1 MGNVLITGA
10 ASGIARAAAKRL
22 AGRMTVYA
30 ADIDDAGLGET
41 VDEIAASGG
50 DAKAIAVDVAD
61 RGSVE
66 TMVAAVDG
74 AVDAAFFAAGIHI
87 RGTAET
93 VAEEDWDRMIDVHVK
108 GTFLCCQATL
118 RRMRAQATGGA
129 IVTMSS
135 DYAVMA
141 VPGGAAY
148 CAAKAA
154 IHSLTKSIAQE
165 FAPDGIRINALGP
178 GPIDTPIL
186 KSGQD
191 GGRVRGSP
199 QAARRQP
206 ADRPAGPA
214 GGGRGGG
221 RFPAE
226 RAVVLHHRPDRPPE
240 RRPAH
245 LVSALRPGSPGP
257 CP

>member
-22 AGRMTVYA
+22 SARMTVYA
-30 ADIDDAGLGET
+30 ADIDAAGLAET
-41 VDEIAASGG
+41 VDGIAASGG
-50 DAKAIAVDVAD
+50 DAKAVEVDVSNRD
-61 RGSVE
+61 SVE
-66 TMVAAVDG
+66 NMVAAVDG
-74 AVDAAFFAAGIHI
+74 LIDAAFFAAGIHI

-93 VAEEDWDRMIDVHVK
+93 VSEEDWDRMIGVHVK

-118 RRMRAQATGGA
+118 RRMRAQGTGGA

-165 FAPDGIRINALGP
+165 FAPDRIRINALGP

-186 KSGQD
+186 RSGRTD
-191 GGRVRGSP
+191 EEYD
-199 QAARRQP
+199 AARKRLADNLPIGRLGQP
-206 ADRPAGPA
+206 EEVA
-214 GGGRGGG
+214 
-221 RFPAE
+221 
-226 RAVVLHHRPDRPPE
+226 AVVDFLLGE
-240 RRPAH
+240 RSSYITGQIVHPNGGQ
-245 LVSALRPGSPGP
+245 LTW
-257 CP
+257 

>member
-1 MGNVLITGA
+1 MANVLITGA
-10 ASGIARAAAKRL
+10 ASGIARAAARRL

-30 ADIDDAGLGET
+30 ADRNADGLAET
-41 VDEIAASGG
+41 VDEIEAGG
-50 DAKAIAVDVAD
+50 GSARAVAVDVAD
-61 RGSVE
+61 RQSVE
-66 TMVAAVDG
+66 NMVAAVEG
-74 AVDAAFFAAGIHI
+74 PINAAFFAAGIHI

-93 VAEEDWDRMIDVHVK
+93 VAEKDWDRMIGVHVK

-118 RRMRAQATGGA
+118 RRMRDEGAGGA

-186 KSGQD
+186 RSGRTEEEYEQAR
-191 GGRVRGSP
+191 GRLAESLPIGRLG
-199 QAARRQP
+199 
-206 ADRPAGPA
+206 RPEEVA
-214 GGGRGGG
+214 
-221 RFPAE
+221 
-226 RAVVLHHRPDRPPE
+226 AVVDFLLSE
-240 RRPAH
+240 RSSYITGQIIHPNGGQ
-245 LVSALRPGSPGP
+245 LTW
-257 CP
+257 

>member
-22 AGRMTVYA
+22 SARTTVYA
-30 ADIDDAGLGET
+30 ADIDDAGLAET
-41 VDEIAASGG
+41 VDGIVAAGG
-50 DAKAIAVDVAD
+50 DAKAVEVDVSN
-61 RGSVE
+61 RESVE
-66 TMVAAVDG
+66 NMVASVDG
-74 AVDAAFFAAGIHI
+74 PIDAAFFAAGIHI

-93 VAEEDWDRMIDVHVK
+93 VSEEDWDRMIGVHVK

-118 RRMRAQATGGA
+118 RRMRAQGTGGA

-165 FAPDGIRINALGP
+165 FAPDRIRINALGP

-186 KSGQD
+186 RSGRTD
-191 GGRVRGSP
+191 EEYD
-199 QAARRQP
+199 AARKRLADNLPIGRLGQP
-206 ADRPAGPA
+206 EEVA
-214 GGGRGGG
+214 
-221 RFPAE
+221 
-226 RAVVLHHRPDRPPE
+226 AVVDFLLGE
-240 RRPAH
+240 RSSYITGQIVHPNGGQ
-245 LVSALRPGSPGP
+245 LTW
-257 CP
+257 

>member
-50 DAKAIAVDVAD
+50 DAKAIAVDVSD
-61 RGSVE
+61 RESVE

-93 VAEEDWDRMIDVHVK
+93 VSEEDWDRMIGVHVR

-186 KSGQD
+186 KSGRTEEEYEQARKRLAD
-191 GGRVRGSP
+191 NLPIGRLG
-199 QAARRQP
+199 
-206 ADRPAGPA
+206 RPEEVA
-214 GGGRGGG
+214 
-221 RFPAE
+221 
-226 RAVVLHHRPDRPPE
+226 AVVDFLLSE
-240 RRPAH
+240 RSSYITGQIVHPNGGQ
-245 LVSALRPGSPGP
+245 LTW
-257 CP
+257 

>member
-30 ADIDDAGLGET
+30 ADIDDAGLGKT

-50 DAKAIAVDVAD
+50 DAKAIPVDVSD
-61 RGSVE
+61 RESVE

-93 VAEEDWDRMIDVHVK
+93 VSEEDWDRMIDVHVK

-186 KSGQD
+186 KSGRTEEEYEQARKRLAD
-191 GGRVRGSP
+191 NLPIGRLG
-199 QAARRQP
+199 
-206 ADRPAGPA
+206 RPEEVA
-214 GGGRGGG
+214 
-221 RFPAE
+221 
-226 RAVVLHHRPDRPPE
+226 AVVDFLLSE
-240 RRPAH
+240 RSSYITGQIVHPNGGQ
-245 LVSALRPGSPGP
+245 LTW
-257 CP
+257 

>member
-1 MGNVLITGA
+1 MANVLITGA

-22 AGRMTVYA
+22 AGRLTVYA
-30 ADIDDAGLGET
+30 ADRNADGLAET
-41 VDEIAASGG
+41 VDEIEAEGG
-50 DAKAIAVDVAD
+50 SARAIAVDVTE
-61 RGSVE
+61 RQSVE
-66 TMVAAVDG
+66 NMVAAVEG
-74 AVDAAFFAAGIHI
+74 PIDAAFFAAGIHI

-93 VAEEDWDRMIDVHVK
+93 VAEEDWDRMIGVHVK

-118 RRMRAQATGGA
+118 RRMRDEGTGGA

-186 KSGQD
+186 RSGRTEEEYEQARLRLAESLPI
-191 GGRVRGSP
+191 GRLG
-199 QAARRQP
+199 
-206 ADRPAGPA
+206 RPEEVA
-214 GGGRGGG
+214 
-221 RFPAE
+221 
-226 RAVVLHHRPDRPPE
+226 AVVDFLLSE
-240 RRPAH
+240 RSSYITGQIIHPNGGQ
-245 LVSALRPGSPGP
+245 LTW
-257 CP
+257 

>member
-30 ADIDDAGLGET
+30 ADIDAAGLSRT

-50 DAKAIAVDVAD
+50 SAEAIAVDVSD
-61 RGSVE
+61 RESVE
-66 TMVAAVDG
+66 AMAAAVDG
-74 AVDAAFFAAGIHI
+74 DIDAAFFAAGIHI

-93 VAEEDWDRMIDVHVK
+93 VSEEDWDRMIGVHVK

-118 RRMRAQATGGA
+118 RRMRAQGAGGA

-165 FAPDGIRINALGP
+165 FAPDRIRINALGP

-186 KSGQD
+186 KSGRTDEEYEQARKRLAD
-191 GGRVRGSP
+191 NLPIGRLG
-199 QAARRQP
+199 
-206 ADRPAGPA
+206 RPDEVA
-214 GGGRGGG
+214 
-221 RFPAE
+221 
-226 RAVVLHHRPDRPPE
+226 AVVDFLLSE
-240 RRPAH
+240 RSSYITGQIVHPNGGQ
-245 LVSALRPGSPGP
+245 LTW
-257 CP
+257 

>member
-22 AGRMTVYA
+22 SGRMTVYA
-30 ADIDDAGLGET
+30 ADIDAAGLAET
-41 VDEIAASGG
+41 VDEIVASGG
-50 DAKAIAVDVAD
+50 DAKAVEVDVSS
-61 RGSVE
+61 RESVE
-66 TMVAAVDG
+66 NMVAAVDG
-74 AVDAAFFAAGIHI
+74 QVDAAFFAAGIHI

-93 VAEEDWDRMIDVHVK
+93 VSEEDWDRMIGVHVK

-118 RRMRAQATGGA
+118 RRMRAQGTGGA

-148 CAAKAA
+148 CTAKAA

-165 FAPDGIRINALGP
+165 FAPDRVRINALGP

-186 KSGQD
+186 KSGRTD
-191 GGRVRGSP
+191 EEYEEARKRLADNLPIGRLG
-199 QAARRQP
+199 QP
-206 ADRPAGPA
+206 EEVA
-214 GGGRGGG
+214 
-221 RFPAE
+221 
-226 RAVVLHHRPDRPPE
+226 AVVDFLLSE
-240 RRPAH
+240 RSSYITGQIVHPNGGQ
-245 LVSALRPGSPGP
+245 LTW
-257 CP
+257 

>member
-22 AGRMTVYA
+22 SGRMTVHA
-30 ADIDDAGLGET
+30 ADIDAAGLAET
-41 VDEIAASGG
+41 VDGIVAAGG
-50 DAKAIAVDVAD
+50 DAKAVEVDVSN
-61 RGSVE
+61 RESVE
-66 TMVAAVDG
+66 NMVASVDG
-74 AVDAAFFAAGIHI
+74 PIDAAFFSAGIHI

-93 VAEEDWDRMIDVHVK
+93 VSEEDWDRMIGVHVK

-118 RRMRAQATGGA
+118 RRMRAQGTGGA

-165 FAPDGIRINALGP
+165 FAPDRIRINALGP

-186 KSGQD
+186 RSGRTD
-191 GGRVRGSP
+191 EEYD
-199 QAARRQP
+199 AARKRLADNLPIGRLGQP
-206 ADRPAGPA
+206 EEVA
-214 GGGRGGG
+214 
-221 RFPAE
+221 
-226 RAVVLHHRPDRPPE
+226 AVVDFLLGE
-240 RRPAH
+240 RSSYITGQIVHPNGGQ
-245 LVSALRPGSPGP
+245 LTW
-257 CP
+257 

>member
-10 ASGIARAAAKRL
+10 ASGIARAAARRL

-30 ADIDDAGLGET
+30 ADRDAAGLAET
-41 VDEIAASGG
+41 VDLIEAAGG
-50 DAKAIAVDVAD
+50 SARAIAVDVAE
-61 RGSVE
+61 RHSVE
-66 TMVAAVDG
+66 RMAAAVEG
-74 AVDAAFFAAGIHI
+74 PIDAAFFAAGIHI

-93 VAEEDWDRMIDVHVK
+93 VSEADWDRMIGVHVK

-118 RRMRAQATGGA
+118 RRMRAQGTGGA

-154 IHSLTKSIAQE
+154 IFSLTKSIAQE
-165 FAPDGIRINALGP
+165 FAPDRIRINALGP

-186 KSGQD
+186 QSGRTD
-191 GGRVRGSP
+191 EEYR
-199 QAARRQP
+199 AARARLAGELPIGRLGQP
-206 ADRPAGPA
+206 EEVAAAADFLLSERSSYITGQIIHPN
-214 GGGRGGG
+214 GGQ
-221 RFPAE
+221 
-226 RAVVLHHRPDRPPE
+226 LTW
-240 RRPAH
+240 
-245 LVSALRPGSPGP
+245 
-257 CP
+257 

>member
-1 MGNVLITGA
+1 MANVLITGA

-30 ADIDDAGLGET
+30 ADRNADGLAET
-41 VDEIAASGG
+41 VDEIEAEGG
-50 DAKAIAVDVAD
+50 SARAIAVDVAD
-61 RGSVE
+61 RESVE
-66 TMVAAVDG
+66 SMVAAVEG
-74 AVDAAFFAAGIHI
+74 PIDAAFFAAGIHI

-93 VAEEDWDRMIDVHVK
+93 VAEEDWDRMIGVHVK

-118 RRMRAQATGGA
+118 RRMRDEGTGGA

-165 FAPDGIRINALGP
+165 FAPDRIRINALGP

-186 KSGQD
+186 RSGRTEEEYELAR
-191 GGRVRGSP
+191 GRL
-199 QAARRQP
+199 
-206 ADRPAGPA
+206 ADNLPIGRLGRPEEVA
-214 GGGRGGG
+214 
-221 RFPAE
+221 
-226 RAVVLHHRPDRPPE
+226 AVVDFLLSE
-240 RRPAH
+240 RSSYITGQIIHPNGGQ
-245 LVSALRPGSPGP
+245 LTW
-257 CP
+257 

>member
-1 MGNVLITGA
+1 MSNVLITGA

-22 AGRMTVYA
+22 SGRMTVHA
-30 ADIDDAGLGET
+30 ADIDAAGLAET
-41 VDEIAASGG
+41 VDGIVAAGG
-50 DAKAIAVDVAD
+50 DAKAVEVDVSN
-61 RGSVE
+61 RESVE
-66 TMVAAVDG
+66 NMVASVDG
-74 AVDAAFFAAGIHI
+74 PIDAAFFAAGIHI

-93 VAEEDWDRMIDVHVK
+93 VSEEDWDRMIGVHVK

-118 RRMRAQATGGA
+118 RRMRAQGTGGA

-165 FAPDGIRINALGP
+165 FAPDRIRVNALGP

-186 KSGQD
+186 RSGRTD
-191 GGRVRGSP
+191 EEYD
-199 QAARRQP
+199 AARKRLADNLPIGRLGQP
-206 ADRPAGPA
+206 EEVA
-214 GGGRGGG
+214 
-221 RFPAE
+221 
-226 RAVVLHHRPDRPPE
+226 AVVDFLLGE
-240 RRPAH
+240 RSSYITGQIVHPNGGQ
-245 LVSALRPGSPGP
+245 LTW
-257 CP
+257 

>member
-30 ADIDDAGLGET
+30 ADIDEAGLGET

-50 DAKAIAVDVAD
+50 DAKAIPVDVSD
-61 RGSVE
+61 RESVE

-93 VAEEDWDRMIDVHVK
+93 VSEEDWDRMIDVHVK

-186 KSGQD
+186 KSGRTDEEYEQARKRLAD
-191 GGRVRGSP
+191 NLPIGRLG
-199 QAARRQP
+199 
-206 ADRPAGPA
+206 RPEEVA
-214 GGGRGGG
+214 
-221 RFPAE
+221 
-226 RAVVLHHRPDRPPE
+226 AVVDFLLSE
-240 RRPAH
+240 RSSYITGQIVHPNGGQ
-245 LVSALRPGSPGP
+245 LTW
-257 CP
+257 

>member
-30 ADIDDAGLGET
+30 ADIDDAGLSET

-50 DAKAIAVDVAD
+50 SAKAIAVDVSD
-61 RGSVE
+61 RESVE
-66 TMVAAVDG
+66 GMVAAVDG
-74 AVDAAFFAAGIHI
+74 DIDAAFFAAGIHI

-93 VAEEDWDRMIDVHVK
+93 VLEEDWDRMIDVHVK

-118 RRMRAQATGGA
+118 RRMRAQGAGGA

-165 FAPDGIRINALGP
+165 FAQDRIRINALGP

-186 KSGQD
+186 KSGRTEEEYEEARKRLANNLPI
-191 GGRVRGSP
+191 GRLG
-199 QAARRQP
+199 
-206 ADRPAGPA
+206 RPEEVA
-214 GGGRGGG
+214 
-221 RFPAE
+221 
-226 RAVVLHHRPDRPPE
+226 AVVDFLLSE
-240 RRPAH
+240 RSSYITGQIVHPNGGQ
-245 LVSALRPGSPGP
+245 LTW
-257 CP
+257 

>member
-10 ASGIARAAAKRL
+10 ASGIARAAAKRP

-30 ADIDDAGLGET
+30 ADIDAAGLGET
-41 VDEIAASGG
+41 VGEIAASGG
-50 DAKAIAVDVAD
+50 SAEAIAVDVSD
-61 RGSVE
+61 RESVE
-66 TMVAAVDG
+66 AMAAAVDG
-74 AVDAAFFAAGIHI
+74 DIDAAFFAAGIHI

-93 VAEEDWDRMIDVHVK
+93 VSEEDWDRMIGVHVK

-118 RRMRAQATGGA
+118 RRMRAQGAGGA

-165 FAPDGIRINALGP
+165 FAPDRIRINALGP

-186 KSGQD
+186 KSGRTDEEYEQARNRLAD
-191 GGRVRGSP
+191 NLPIGRLG
-199 QAARRQP
+199 
-206 ADRPAGPA
+206 RPDEVA
-214 GGGRGGG
+214 
-221 RFPAE
+221 
-226 RAVVLHHRPDRPPE
+226 AVVDFLLSE
-240 RRPAH
+240 RSSYITGQIVHPNGGQ
-245 LVSALRPGSPGP
+245 LTW
-257 CP
+257 

>member
-30 ADIDDAGLGET
+30 ADIDAEGLAQT
-41 VDEIAASGG
+41 VDEIATSGG
-50 DAKAIAVDVAD
+50 GATAIEVDVAD
-61 RGSVE
+61 RASVE
-66 TMVAAVDG
+66 SMVAAVDG
-74 AVDAAFFAAGIHI
+74 TIDAAFFAAGIHI

-93 VAEEDWDRMIDVHVK
+93 VAEEDWDRMIGVHVK

-118 RRMRAQATGGA
+118 RRMRARGTGGA

-186 KSGQD
+186 RSGRTEDEYEEARKRLAENLPIGRLGQPEEVAAAVD
-191 GGRVRGSP
+191 FLLGERSSYITGQIVHPNGG
-199 QAARRQP
+199 Q
-206 ADRPAGPA
+206 
-214 GGGRGGG
+214 
-221 RFPAE
+221 
-226 RAVVLHHRPDRPPE
+226 LTW
-240 RRPAH
+240 
-245 LVSALRPGSPGP
+245 
-257 CP
+257 

>member
-22 AGRMTVYA
+22 SARMTVYA
-30 ADIDDAGLGET
+30 ADIDAAGLAET
-41 VDEIAASGG
+41 VDGIVAAGG
-50 DAKAIAVDVAD
+50 DAKAVEVDVSS
-61 RGSVE
+61 RESVE
-66 TMVAAVDG
+66 SMVASVDG
-74 AVDAAFFAAGIHI
+74 PIDAAFFAAGIHI

-93 VAEEDWDRMIDVHVK
+93 VSEEDWDRMIGVHVK

-118 RRMRAQATGGA
+118 RRMRAQGTGGA

-165 FAPDGIRINALGP
+165 FAPDRIRINALGP

-186 KSGQD
+186 RSGRTD
-191 GGRVRGSP
+191 EEYD
-199 QAARRQP
+199 AARKRLADNLPIGRLGQP
-206 ADRPAGPA
+206 EEVA
-214 GGGRGGG
+214 
-221 RFPAE
+221 
-226 RAVVLHHRPDRPPE
+226 AVVDFLLGE
-240 RRPAH
+240 RSSYITGQIVHPNGGQ
-245 LVSALRPGSPGP
+245 LTW
-257 CP
+257 

>member
-22 AGRMTVYA
+22 AGRMNVYA
-30 ADIDDAGLGET
+30 ADIDTGGLAET
-41 VDEIAASGG
+41 VDQIGASGG
-50 DAKAIAVDVAD
+50 DAKAIRVDVSD
-61 RGSVE
+61 RASVE
-66 TMVAAVDG
+66 GMVDAVDG
-74 AVDAAFFAAGIHI
+74 DIDAAFFAAGINI
-87 RGTAET
+87 RGTAES
-93 VAEEDWDRMIDVHVK
+93 VSEDDWDRMIGVHVK

-118 RRMRAQATGGA
+118 RRMRARGNGGA

-165 FAPDGIRINALGP
+165 FAPDRIRINALGP

-186 KSGQD
+186 KSGRTEEEYD
-191 GGRVRGSP
+191 
-199 QAARRQP
+199 AARKRLADNLPIGRLGQP
-206 ADRPAGPA
+206 EEVA
-214 GGGRGGG
+214 
-221 RFPAE
+221 
-226 RAVVLHHRPDRPPE
+226 AVVDFLLSE
-240 RRPAH
+240 RSSYITGQIVHPNGGQ
-245 LVSALRPGSPGP
+245 LTW
-257 CP
+257 

>member
-50 DAKAIAVDVAD
+50 DAKAIPVDVSD

-74 AVDAAFFAAGIHI
+74 DIDAAFFAAGIHI

-93 VAEEDWDRMIDVHVK
+93 VSEEDWDRMIGVHVK

-118 RRMRAQATGGA
+118 RRMRAQGTGGA

-186 KSGQD
+186 KSGRTEEEYEQARKRLAD
-191 GGRVRGSP
+191 NLPIGRLG
-199 QAARRQP
+199 
-206 ADRPAGPA
+206 RPEEVA
-214 GGGRGGG
+214 
-221 RFPAE
+221 
-226 RAVVLHHRPDRPPE
+226 AVVDFLLSE
-240 RRPAH
+240 RSSYITGQIVHPNGGQ
-245 LVSALRPGSPGP
+245 LTW
-257 CP
+257 

>member
-22 AGRMTVYA
+22 SRRMTVYA
-30 ADIDDAGLGET
+30 ADIDDAGLAET
-41 VDEIAASGG
+41 VDGIAAAGG
-50 DAKAIAVDVAD
+50 DAKAVEVDVSS
-61 RGSVE
+61 RESVE
-66 TMVAAVDG
+66 SMVASVDG
-74 AVDAAFFAAGIHI
+74 GIDAAFFAAGIHI

-93 VAEEDWDRMIDVHVK
+93 VSEEDWDRMIGVHVK

-118 RRMRAQATGGA
+118 RRMRAQGTGGA

-148 CAAKAA
+148 CTAKAA

-165 FAPDGIRINALGP
+165 FAPDRIRINALGP

-186 KSGQD
+186 RSGRTEEEYEQARKRLAD
-191 GGRVRGSP
+191 NLPIGRLG
-199 QAARRQP
+199 QP
-206 ADRPAGPA
+206 EEVA
-214 GGGRGGG
+214 
-221 RFPAE
+221 
-226 RAVVLHHRPDRPPE
+226 AVVDFLLGE
-240 RRPAH
+240 RSSYITGQIVHPNGGQ
-245 LVSALRPGSPGP
+245 LTW
-257 CP
+257 

>member
-22 AGRMTVYA
+22 SARMTVYA
-30 ADIDDAGLGET
+30 ADIDAAGLAET
-41 VDEIAASGG
+41 VDGIVASGG
-50 DAKAIAVDVAD
+50 DAKAIEVDVSN
-61 RGSVE
+61 RESVE
-66 TMVAAVDG
+66 SMVASVDG
-74 AVDAAFFAAGIHI
+74 TVDAAFFAAGIHI

-93 VAEEDWDRMIDVHVK
+93 VSEEDWDRMIGVHVK

-118 RRMRAQATGGA
+118 RRMRAQGTGGA

-165 FAPDGIRINALGP
+165 FAPDRIRINALGP

-186 KSGQD
+186 RSGRTD
-191 GGRVRGSP
+191 EEYD
-199 QAARRQP
+199 AARKRLADNLPIGRLGQP
-206 ADRPAGPA
+206 EEVA
-214 GGGRGGG
+214 
-221 RFPAE
+221 
-226 RAVVLHHRPDRPPE
+226 AVVDFLLGE
-240 RRPAH
+240 RSSYITGQIVHPNGGQ
-245 LVSALRPGSPGP
+245 LTW
-257 CP
+257 

>member
-22 AGRMTVYA
+22 SGRMTVHA
-30 ADIDDAGLGET
+30 ADIDAAGLAET
-41 VDEIAASGG
+41 VDGIVAAGG
-50 DAKAIAVDVAD
+50 DAKAVEVDVSN
-61 RGSVE
+61 RESVE
-66 TMVAAVDG
+66 NMVASVDG
-74 AVDAAFFAAGIHI
+74 PIDAAFFAAGIHI

-93 VAEEDWDRMIDVHVK
+93 VSEEDWDRMIGVHVK

-118 RRMRAQATGGA
+118 RRMRAQGTGGA

-165 FAPDGIRINALGP
+165 FAPDRIRINALGP

-186 KSGQD
+186 RSGRTD
-191 GGRVRGSP
+191 EEYD
-199 QAARRQP
+199 AARKRLADNLPIGRLGQP
-206 ADRPAGPA
+206 EEVA
-214 GGGRGGG
+214 
-221 RFPAE
+221 
-226 RAVVLHHRPDRPPE
+226 AVVDFLLGE
-240 RRPAH
+240 RSSYITGQIVHPNGGQ
-245 LVSALRPGSPGP
+245 LTW
-257 CP
+257 

>member
-22 AGRMTVYA
+22 SGRMTVYA
-30 ADIDDAGLGET
+30 ADIDAVGLSKT
-41 VDEIAASGG
+41 VDQIVASGG
-50 DAKAIAVDVAD
+50 NAKAVEVDVSD
-61 RGSVE
+61 RESVE
-66 TMVAAVDG
+66 GMVAAVDG
-74 AVDAAFFAAGIHI
+74 DIDAAFFAAGIHI

-93 VAEEDWDRMIDVHVK
+93 VSEDDWDRMIGVHVK

-186 KSGQD
+186 KSGRTEEEYEQARKRLAD
-191 GGRVRGSP
+191 NLPIGRLGRPEEVAAAVDFLLSERSSYITGQIVHPNGG
-199 QAARRQP
+199 Q
-206 ADRPAGPA
+206 
-214 GGGRGGG
+214 
-221 RFPAE
+221 
-226 RAVVLHHRPDRPPE
+226 LTW
-240 RRPAH
+240 
-245 LVSALRPGSPGP
+245 
-257 CP
+257 

>member
-22 AGRMTVYA
+22 SGRMTVYA
-30 ADIDDAGLGET
+30 ADIDAAGLAET
-41 VDEIAASGG
+41 VDGIVASGG
-50 DAKAIAVDVAD
+50 DAKAVEVDVSN
-61 RGSVE
+61 RESVE
-66 TMVAAVDG
+66 NMVAAVDG
-74 AVDAAFFAAGIHI
+74 DIDAAFFAAGIHI

-93 VAEEDWDRMIDVHVK
+93 VSEEDWDRMIGVHVK
-108 GTFLCCQATL
+108 GTFLCCQVTL
-118 RRMRAQATGGA
+118 RRMRAQGTGGA

-165 FAPDGIRINALGP
+165 FAPDRIRINALGP

-186 KSGQD
+186 RSGRTD
-191 GGRVRGSP
+191 EEYD
-199 QAARRQP
+199 AARKRLADNLPIGRLGQP
-206 ADRPAGPA
+206 EEVA
-214 GGGRGGG
+214 
-221 RFPAE
+221 
-226 RAVVLHHRPDRPPE
+226 AVVDFLLGE
-240 RRPAH
+240 RSSYITGQIVHPNGGQ
-245 LVSALRPGSPGP
+245 LTW
-257 CP
+257 

>member
-1 MGNVLITGA
+1 MANVLITGA

-22 AGRMTVYA
+22 AGRLTVYA
-30 ADIDDAGLGET
+30 ADRNADGLAET
-41 VDEIAASGG
+41 VDEIEAEGG
-50 DAKAIAVDVAD
+50 SARAIAIDVTD
-61 RGSVE
+61 RQSVE
-66 TMVAAVDG
+66 NMVAEVEG
-74 AVDAAFFAAGIHI
+74 PIDAAFFAAGIHI

-93 VAEEDWDRMIDVHVK
+93 VAEEDWDRMIGVHVK

-118 RRMRAQATGGA
+118 RRMRHEGTGGA

-186 KSGQD
+186 RSGRTEEEYEQARLRLAESLPI
-191 GGRVRGSP
+191 GRLG
-199 QAARRQP
+199 
-206 ADRPAGPA
+206 RPEEVA
-214 GGGRGGG
+214 
-221 RFPAE
+221 
-226 RAVVLHHRPDRPPE
+226 AVVDFLLGE
-240 RRPAH
+240 RSSYITGQIIHPNGGQ
-245 LVSALRPGSPGP
+245 LTW
-257 CP
+257 

>member
-30 ADIDDAGLGET
+30 ADIDAAGLGET
-41 VDEIAASGG
+41 VDEIAAAGG
-50 DAKAIAVDVAD
+50 SAKAIAVDVSD
-61 RGSVE
+61 RKSVE
-66 TMVAAVDG
+66 AMAAAVDG
-74 AVDAAFFAAGIHI
+74 GIDAAFFAAGIHF

-93 VAEEDWDRMIDVHVK
+93 VSEEDWDRMIDVHVK

-118 RRMRAQATGGA
+118 RRMRAQGAGGA

-165 FAPDGIRINALGP
+165 FAPDRIRINALGP

-186 KSGQD
+186 KSGRTDEEYEQARERLAD
-191 GGRVRGSP
+191 NLPIGRLG
-199 QAARRQP
+199 
-206 ADRPAGPA
+206 RPEEVA
-214 GGGRGGG
+214 
-221 RFPAE
+221 
-226 RAVVLHHRPDRPPE
+226 AVVDFLLSE
-240 RRPAH
+240 RSSYITGQIVHPNGGQ
-245 LVSALRPGSPGP
+245 LTW
-257 CP
+257 

>member
-30 ADIDDAGLGET
+30 ADIDEAGLGET

-50 DAKAIAVDVAD
+50 DAKAIAVDVSD
-61 RGSVE
+61 RESVE
-66 TMVAAVDG
+66 GMVAAVDG
-74 AVDAAFFAAGIHI
+74 DIDAAFFAAGIHI

-93 VAEEDWDRMIDVHVK
+93 VPEEDWDRMIGVHVK

-186 KSGQD
+186 KSGRTDEEYAQAHKRLAD
-191 GGRVRGSP
+191 NLPIGRLG
-199 QAARRQP
+199 
-206 ADRPAGPA
+206 RPEEVA
-214 GGGRGGG
+214 
-221 RFPAE
+221 
-226 RAVVLHHRPDRPPE
+226 AVVDFLLSE
-240 RRPAH
+240 RSSYITGQIVHPNGGQ
-245 LVSALRPGSPGP
+245 LTW
-257 CP
+257 

>member
-30 ADIDDAGLGET
+30 ADIDATGLAET
-41 VDEIAASGG
+41 VDRIVASGG
-50 DAKAIAVDVAD
+50 DAKAVEVDVSN
-61 RGSVE
+61 RESVE
-66 TMVAAVDG
+66 RMVAAVDG
-74 AVDAAFFAAGIHI
+74 TVDAAFFAAGIHI

-93 VAEEDWDRMIDVHVK
+93 VSEEDWDRMIGVHVK

-118 RRMRAQATGGA
+118 RRMRAQGTGGA

-165 FAPDGIRINALGP
+165 FAPDRIRINALGP

-186 KSGQD
+186 RSGRTD
-191 GGRVRGSP
+191 EEYD
-199 QAARRQP
+199 AARKRLADNLPIGRLGQP
-206 ADRPAGPA
+206 EEVA
-214 GGGRGGG
+214 
-221 RFPAE
+221 
-226 RAVVLHHRPDRPPE
+226 AVVDFLLGE
-240 RRPAH
+240 RSSYITGQIVHPNGGQ
-245 LVSALRPGSPGP
+245 LTW
-257 CP
+257 

>member
-1 MGNVLITGA
+1 MANVLITGA

-22 AGRMTVYA
+22 SGRMTVHA
-30 ADIDDAGLGET
+30 ADIDAAGLAET
-41 VDEIAASGG
+41 VDGIVAAGG
-50 DAKAIAVDVAD
+50 DAKAVEVDVSN
-61 RGSVE
+61 RESVE
-66 TMVAAVDG
+66 NMVASVDG
-74 AVDAAFFAAGIHI
+74 PIDAAFFAAGIHI

-93 VAEEDWDRMIDVHVK
+93 VSEEDWDRMIGVHVK

-118 RRMRAQATGGA
+118 RRMRAQGTGGA

-165 FAPDGIRINALGP
+165 FAPDRIRVNALGP

-186 KSGQD
+186 RSGRTD
-191 GGRVRGSP
+191 EEYD
-199 QAARRQP
+199 AARKRLADNLPIGRLGQP
-206 ADRPAGPA
+206 EEVA
-214 GGGRGGG
+214 
-221 RFPAE
+221 
-226 RAVVLHHRPDRPPE
+226 AVVDFLLGE
-240 RRPAH
+240 RSSYITGQIVHPNGGQ
-245 LVSALRPGSPGP
+245 LTW
-257 CP
+257 

>member
-30 ADIDDAGLGET
+30 ADIDAAGLSGT

-50 DAKAIAVDVAD
+50 SAKAIAVDVSD
-61 RGSVE
+61 RKSVE
-66 TMVAAVDG
+66 GMVTAVDG
-74 AVDAAFFAAGIHI
+74 DIDAAFFAAGIHI

-93 VAEEDWDRMIDVHVK
+93 VSEEDWDRMIGVHVK

-118 RRMRAQATGGA
+118 RRMRAQGTGGA

-165 FAPDGIRINALGP
+165 FAPDRIRINALGP

-186 KSGQD
+186 KSGRTDEEYEQARKRLAD
-191 GGRVRGSP
+191 NLPIGRLG
-199 QAARRQP
+199 
-206 ADRPAGPA
+206 RPDEVA
-214 GGGRGGG
+214 
-221 RFPAE
+221 
-226 RAVVLHHRPDRPPE
+226 AVVDFLLSE
-240 RRPAH
+240 RSSYITGQIVHPNGGQ
-245 LVSALRPGSPGP
+245 LTW
-257 CP
+257 

>member
-30 ADIDDAGLGET
+30 ADIDADGLAET
-41 VDEIAASGG
+41 VEAIGASGG
-50 DAKAIAVDVAD
+50 SAKAIRVDVSD
-61 RGSVE
+61 RASVE
-66 TMVAAVDG
+66 EMVGAVDG
-74 AVDAAFFAAGIHI
+74 DIAAAFFAAGIHI
-87 RGTAET
+87 RGTAEA
-93 VAEEDWDRMIDVHVK
+93 VSEEDWDRMIGVHVK

-118 RRMRAQATGGA
+118 RRMRAQGNGGA

-154 IHSLTKSIAQE
+154 IHSLTKSIAEE
-165 FAPDGIRINALGP
+165 FAPDRIRINALGP

-186 KSGQD
+186 RSGRTE
-191 GGRVRGSP
+191 GEYE
-199 QAARRQP
+199 AARKRL
-206 ADRPAGPA
+206 ADNLPIGRLGRPEEVA
-214 GGGRGGG
+214 
-221 RFPAE
+221 
-226 RAVVLHHRPDRPPE
+226 AVVDFLLSE
-240 RRPAH
+240 RSSYITGQIVHPNGGQ
-245 LVSALRPGSPGP
+245 LTW
-257 CP
+257 